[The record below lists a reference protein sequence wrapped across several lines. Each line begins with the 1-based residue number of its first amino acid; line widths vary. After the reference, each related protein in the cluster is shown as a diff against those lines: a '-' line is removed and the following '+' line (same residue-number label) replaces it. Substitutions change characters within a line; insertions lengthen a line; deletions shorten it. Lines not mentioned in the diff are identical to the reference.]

1 MTQYSW
7 IDQGSLQ
14 PNHLN
19 EVATLSA
26 VQDVTIPSECSEEA
40 AASIVPKEEV
50 VEEVSNEEVVEEAWQ
65 VVNENF
71 LDARHNFWS
80 SDAWLVRFS
89 PFLILQQFYQ
99 QGLFV

>member
-1 MTQYSW
+1 MTQFSW
-7 IDQGSLQ
+7 IRQGSWQL
-14 PNHLN
+14 NHLN

-50 VEEVSNEEVVEEAWQ
+50 VEEVSSEEVVEEAWQ

-71 LDARHNFWS
+71 LDARHNSWS

-89 PFLILQQFYQ
+89 PLLILQQLYQ